1 MNKSFDKLID
11 CLGSDGHQIINAI
24 TELGSVNK
32 GPHKFVFGIG
42 GGVAR
47 KFLTDR
53 QEQITKNDDVDII
66 LVNTS
71 QLYIPTIR
79 SAETY
84 QELFKERF
92 HALSDE
98 LDASK
103 AEWFGREYS
112 SGRIFLE
119 SGRRVDFN
127 VCRRYN
133 NSARFLGI
141 GAGYFYDC
149 YRRIFSQDSLI
160 IVPELAVKT
169 PAVLG
174 FYPNFHDDVNQT
186 LIRYSSS
193 KRLSDFRLPEWFKK
207 VINFNQSWALRSVDV
222 SIKNDPSNLIRLI
235 RREVEGFVTSTSQYK
250 HNAYTIPYFI
260 KSILNKN
267 KRLAKLER
275 PFWTAGNDNRFM
287 REWTKA
293 MADPEAKVLIDK
305 YELEC
310 LFL

>member
-53 QEQITKNDDVDII
+53 HEQITKNDDVDII

-71 QLYIPTIR
+71 QQYIPTIR
-79 SAETY
+79 NVETY
-84 QELFKERF
+84 QEFFKERF

-133 NSARFLGI
+133 NNVQFLGI

-160 IVPELAVKT
+160 IVPELQGKI

-174 FYPNFHDDVNQT
+174 FYPYLRDANQM
-186 LIRYSSS
+186 LIRYPNAQ
-193 KRLSDFRLPEWFKK
+193 RLSGFQLPEWFKK
-207 VINFNQSWALRSVDV
+207 IINFNQSWGMRSVDV

-235 RREVEGFVTSTSQYK
+235 RREAEGFVIPMRHY
-250 HNAYTIPYFI
+250 HNAYTIPNFI
-260 KSILNKN
+260 KAVLNKN

-293 MADPEAKVLIDK
+293 MANPETKVLIDK